1 MVRLDRI
8 QSQVSDFADQKNFRS
23 ALNLYESLDQELKSL
38 EASTTRGYHD
48 MESYAELMSDIER
61 GK

>member
-1 MVRLDRI
+1 MRKL
-8 QSQVSDFADQKNFRS
+8 S
-23 ALNLYESLDQELKSL
+23 LYVGDKGRPLATSL

-48 MESYAELMSDIER
+48 MGSYAELMSDIER